1 MTSIAKSFANI
12 FNQTQD
18 FNMSEFFDN
27 LNSENKDKLF
37 QIVLNSDQIAE
48 ILNQNVSE
56 IMCQDKVQVEEVKE
70 VEIVEEEKLVE
81 SKSEKV
87 WCEYCEKYLS
97 KTSIYK
103 HYESKKHSENAKKR
117 KVKVTKEEISRMKN
131 IQNIINE
138 KKEEVTLI
146 EEKEEEVVDFKFVA
160 MEIRWAIVVSCL
172 PMIKKYTPYELI
184 ETDSIYSLVF
194 KHKINKKTFA
204 ITADNIK
211 DDNYPSSIVKIINGA
226 VSQFIKSKNI
236 KKVLVL
242 ADQQELHWKIHD
254 IKKINCETIR
264 TGDNGLFN
272 IFCLAPYIENFK
284 NKNAWN
290 ITGHKYGNVTDSI
303 VSFMAEEA
311 FNKSTA
317 IYKSKYNSEF
327 LKNVLNHSF

>member
-56 IMCQDKVQVEEVKE
+56 IMCQDKVQVEEVKD
-70 VEIVEEEKLVE
+70 VEIVEEEKKVE
-81 SKSEKV
+81 SKSEKI
-87 WCEYCEKYLS
+87 WCESCEKNIS
-97 KTSIYK
+97 KSAISRHNKT
-103 HYESKKHSENAKKR
+103 KKHL
-117 KVKVTKEEISRMKN
+117 KN
-131 IQNIINE
+131 IENKNKPEI
-138 KKEEVTLI
+138 I
-146 EEKEEEVVDFKFVA
+146 EEKKEEEVVDYKFVA
-160 MEIRWAIVVSCL
+160 MEIRWAIVCSCI

-194 KHKINKKTFA
+194 KHKINKKIFA

-211 DDNYPSSIVKIINGA
+211 DDKYPSSILKIINGA

-242 ADQQELHWKIHD
+242 ADSEDLHWNIHD

-284 NKNAWN
+284 NKDAWT
-290 ITGHKYGNVTDSI
+290 ITGHKYGNVKESI

>member
-56 IMCQDKVQVEEVKE
+56 IMCQDKVQVEEVKD
-70 VEIVEEEKLVE
+70 VEIVEEDKLVE

-87 WCEYCEKYLS
+87 WCEYCEKNIS
-97 KTSIYK
+97 KSAISRHNKT
-103 HYESKKHSENAKKR
+103 KKHL
-117 KVKVTKEEISRMKN
+117 KN
-131 IQNIINE
+131 IE
-138 KKEEVTLI
+138 KNTEIVQ

-160 MEIRWAIVVSCL
+160 MEIRWAIVCSCI

-194 KHKINKKTFA
+194 KHKINKKIFA

-242 ADQQELHWKIHD
+242 ADQEELHWNIHD

>member
-1 MTSIAKSFANI
+1 MTSIAKSFSNI

-70 VEIVEEEKLVE
+70 VEIVEEEKKVE

-87 WCEYCEKYLS
+87 WCEYCEKNIS
-97 KTSIYK
+97 KSAISRHNKT
-103 HYESKKHSENAKKR
+103 KKHL
-117 KVKVTKEEISRMKN
+117 KN
-131 IQNIINE
+131 IE
-138 KKEEVTLI
+138 KNTEIVQ
-146 EEKEEEVVDFKFVA
+146 EEKEEEVVDYKFVA
-160 MEIRWAIVVSCL
+160 MEIRWAIVCSCI

-194 KHKINKKTFA
+194 KHKINKKIFA

-242 ADQQELHWKIHD
+242 ADQEELHWNIHD

-264 TGDNGLFN
+264 TGDNALFN

>member
-87 WCEYCEKYLS
+87 WCDICEKNIAKS
-97 KTSIYK
+97 AKSRHNKT
-103 HYESKKHSENAKKR
+103 KKHL
-117 KVKVTKEEISRMKN
+117 KN
-131 IQNIINE
+131 IENKNKSEI
-138 KKEEVTLI
+138 I
-146 EEKEEEVVDFKFVA
+146 EEKEEEEVVDFKFVA

-242 ADQQELHWKIHD
+242 ADQEELHWNIHD

>member
-70 VEIVEEEKLVE
+70 VEIVEEEKKVE

-87 WCEYCEKYLS
+87 WCEYCEKNIS
-97 KTSIYK
+97 KSAISRHNKT
-103 HYESKKHSENAKKR
+103 KKHL
-117 KVKVTKEEISRMKN
+117 KN
-131 IQNIINE
+131 IE
-138 KKEEVTLI
+138 KNTEIVQ

-160 MEIRWAIVVSCL
+160 MEIRWAIVCSCL

-194 KHKINKKTFA
+194 KHKINKKIFA

-242 ADQQELHWKIHD
+242 ADQEELHWNIHD

-264 TGDNGLFN
+264 TGDNALFN